1 MKNIGKFVLI
11 AALGATGCTQVEEK
25 EDYKIGI
32 TYYDSYDPFITELS
46 KTVEDNLNTYG
57 DVIVKSQDSE
67 KSQSKQNRQVSDMLE
82 DGYDV
87 ICVNLV
93 DRTAPKKIIN
103 MAQDYDVPIIFFNRE
118 LVSQDLESWTK
129 LYYVGAPAEQS
140 GQLQGELVAEYIQEH
155 PEVDKNN
162 DGKIQYVVLEGEA
175 GHQDSIVRTDV
186 SVETMSEAG
195 IVMDKLDFAIA
206 NWNQLQAYTQTK
218 QFLEKEGNE
227 IELILSNNDEMALG
241 AALALEESDINRED
255 WPILV
260 GVDGTKQGLEAVK
273 NGTLIGT
280 VYNDGIAQAQSIADL
295 SVALAK
301 QQSLKSM
308 KMQNGKYIRH
318 PYIKI
323 TSENV
328 DDYLKLVQ

>member
-1 MKNIGKFVLI
+1 MYRIQKILCVASLCI
-11 AALGATGCTQVEEK
+11 VGCTQKEEK
-25 EDYKIGI
+25 QDYKIGI

-46 KTVEDNLNTYG
+46 KTIADDLNEYG
-57 DVIVKSQDSE
+57 DVIVKSQDAQ
-67 KSQSKQNRQVSDMLE
+67 KSQSQQNRQVSDMLE

-118 LVSQDLESWTK
+118 LVSRDLESWTK
-129 LYYVGAPAEQS
+129 LYYVGAHAEQS
-140 GQLQGELVAEYIQEH
+140 AQLEGEIVIDYIKEH
-155 PEVDKNN
+155 PEVDQNQ
-162 DGKIQYVVLEGEA
+162 DGKIQYVILEGEA

-186 SVETMSEAG
+186 SVQTISEAG
-195 IVMDKLDFAIA
+195 IVLDKVGFAIA
-206 NWNQLQAYTQTK
+206 NWNQSQAYTQTK
-218 QFLEKEGNE
+218 QLLEKQTTP

-241 AALALEESDINRED
+241 ALLALQESSIPKSQ

-260 GVDGTKQGLEAVK
+260 GVDGTLQGLQAVK
-273 NGTLIGT
+273 DGSLIGT
-280 VYNDGIAQAQSIADL
+280 VYNDGIAQAKSIADL
-295 SVALAK
+295 SVTLAK
-301 QQSLKSM
+301 KQSLDSIEM
-308 KMQNGKYIRH
+308 ENGKYIRH
-318 PYIKI
+318 PYVKI